1 MKLIEIIFFLIIYV
15 SNLIFSQV
23 ANLNDDRNLLEK
35 IRKMRLM
42 RVYEIKCRLG
52 VCTDDFTPRGRLI
65 ERATYR
71 NLLSSLKLVLSYF
84 GFDFAFT

>member
-1 MKLIEIIFFLIIYV
+1 
-15 SNLIFSQV
+15 
-23 ANLNDDRNLLEK
+23 LNDDRNLLEK
-35 IRKMRLM
+35 IKKMRLM

-71 NLLSSLKLVLSYF
+71 KRPSNL
-84 GFDFAFT
+84 T